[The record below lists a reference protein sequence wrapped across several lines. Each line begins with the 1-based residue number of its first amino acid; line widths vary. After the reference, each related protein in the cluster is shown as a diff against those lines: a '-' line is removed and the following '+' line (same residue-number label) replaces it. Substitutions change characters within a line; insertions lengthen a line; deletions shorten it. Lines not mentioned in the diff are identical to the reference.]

1 MAPFGEAWLL
11 DKSGNCIEVYAH
23 PSESFEFESI
33 VDIISKYGTE
43 SDKNNCEEWK
53 STKSE
58 TSKVAILDS
67 YNHNWCKVRLWRD
80 NKLTFRID
88 SEDDDW
94 NRVIEE
100 FLHTHPHV
108 SSAEINRGKGYI

>member
-58 TSKVAILDS
+58 TSKAAILYS
-67 YNHNWCKVRLWRD
+67 YNHDWCKVRLWRD
-80 NKLTFRID
+80 NKLTFIID

-94 NRVIEE
+94 NRVIGE
-100 FLHTHPHV
+100 FLRTHPYV